1 MREREGAVARDGAIE
16 PPWRAARRRT
26 PALSSPRNV
35 GGAAAFMDEIALIGA
50 IAALSLG
57 FAAST
62 ARWLGGRAASDRA
75 RTFERLLRAGAA
87 AMSARAT
94 RVLALPLVVF
104 AAAVFG
110 LHAWLGEG
118 GLHAARLETATWAL
132 ASLALGALV
141 SWVACQLGAMV
152 SARAAARAATHGV
165 PREQALEIALRGAAS
180 AAVVAAALPLLSLL
194 ALFAIAMLV
203 LGADDAPFVAA
214 RVLVG
219 YPLGVALHG
228 AAAQTGGAAFSAGAA
243 DAERRLSLAEPGI
256 EPDDA
261 RNPATIASLVGGGP
275 ALASARVAEA
285 VETAGVELVGALLVA
300 AIVAETNRGAL
311 VGAGV
316 SPVALVALPLLARAY
331 GLLASIAGVLAVRT
345 DDVEHPSDALS
356 RGHWVTATI
365 QLVGFAATSWLL
377 LRPYWA
383 WLSTAAAIGVAT
395 GYGLLL
401 VAQYAEDP
409 RYAPARTIADAVSG
423 GSLRGAIVGI
433 SMGMRAAVAPVLLAI
448 ALIAVGHLS
457 GEMTGLAR
465 GGLLG
470 VAIAI
475 GGFLGAAPFVH
486 AAEGAGASIATA
498 SALRRLRVGG
508 VRGGGEE
515 AALRHD
521 ERAPTMTPTTPHV
534 AIGGLLA
541 ALLLVWAA
549 VVEVERHRGLSS
561 RASQAKR
568 FFAGLD
574 PASPPTILAALVGAL
589 LVVWCAGRGLQGAD
603 ATRSRIHAEAR
614 RLLQWLPR
622 ERGLLVYP
630 PEGIPDPTGCVD
642 AGTRVAAGESIEA
655 SLAVVVIAASV
666 GAAFRWTHGLGAE
679 AVITLAWVVALVAAP
694 LSLALDGISTTWASA
709 RHLLAHVRVE
719 DVAAEEWSRIE
730 RAARSLDDL
739 GIVLGRGLATAPVS
753 IAKLVAAA
761 VLAFLPLFL

>member
-1 MREREGAVARDGAIE
+1 
-16 PPWRAARRRT
+16 
-26 PALSSPRNV
+26 
-35 GGAAAFMDEIALIGA
+35 MDEIALIGA
-50 IAALSLG
+50 IAVLSLG

-94 RVLALPLVVF
+94 RVLALPLAGF

-118 GLHAARLETATWAL
+118 ALHAARLETAIWAL

-141 SWVACQLGAMV
+141 SWGACQLGAIV

-165 PREQALEIALRGAAS
+165 SREQALEIALRGAVS
-180 AAVVAAALPLLSLL
+180 AAIVAAALPLLSLL
-194 ALFAIAMLV
+194 ALFGIALLV
-203 LGADDAPFVAA
+203 LAADDTPFVAA

-243 DAERRLSLAEPGI
+243 DAERRLALAEPGI
-256 EPDDA
+256 DPDDA
-261 RNPATIASLVGGGP
+261 RNPATLASLVGGGP

-285 VETAGVELVGALLVA
+285 VETAGVELVGAVLVA
-300 AIVAETNRGAL
+300 AIVAESNRGAL
-311 VGAGV
+311 LAAGV
-316 SPVALVALPLLARAY
+316 APIALVALPLLARAY

-423 GSLRGAIVGI
+423 GTLRGAIVGI
-433 SMGMRAAVAPVLLAI
+433 SMGLRSAVAPVLLAI

-475 GGFLGAAPFVH
+475 GGFLGAAPFVQ
-486 AAEGAGASIATA
+486 AAEGAGAGIATA

-508 VRGGGEE
+508 AGSDETAPR
-515 AALRHD
+515 RD

-534 AIGGLLA
+534 AIGGGLA
-541 ALLLVWAA
+541 ALLLVWAV
-549 VVEVERHRGLSS
+549 VVEVERHRSLLGP
-561 RASQAKR
+561 ASHARR

-574 PASPPTILAALVGAL
+574 PASPPTILAALVGTL
-589 LVVWCAGRGLQGAD
+589 LVVWCAGRGLLAAD
-603 ATRSRIHAEAR
+603 ATRARIHAEAR

-642 AGTRVAAGESIEA
+642 AGTRVAAAESIEA

-694 LSLALDGISTTWASA
+694 LSLALDGIATAWASA
-709 RHLLAHVRVE
+709 RHLLAQVRVE

-739 GIVLGRGLATAPVS
+739 GVVLGRGLATAPLS

-761 VLAFLPLFL
+761 VLAFLPLFV